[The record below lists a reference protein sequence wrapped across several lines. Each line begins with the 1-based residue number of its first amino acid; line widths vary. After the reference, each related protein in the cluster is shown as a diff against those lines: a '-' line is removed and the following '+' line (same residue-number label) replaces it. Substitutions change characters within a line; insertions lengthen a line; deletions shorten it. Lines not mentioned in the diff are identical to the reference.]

1 MRRIPRAAGREGGE
15 VQYRD
20 DWLEFYHRPETEKEF
35 PLRNRQV
42 PRCVWSCSTGPVC
55 SLLFYLLLSP
65 FPTNVPSSPFLS
77 QVRQRAADV
86 KEALD
91 LVTLLHEG
99 GAVHNMMDGNF
110 DFKQFQVNC
119 NTRPK

>member
-42 PRCVWSCSTGPVC
+42 PRCLVIVHNRAC
-55 SLLFYLLLSP
+55 LLIAVPSPPLP
-65 FPTNVPSSPFLS
+65 FPTNVPSSPLLS

-91 LVTLLHEG
+91 LVTLLNEG

-110 DFKQFQVNC
+110 DFKQFQVN
-119 NTRPK
+119 